1 MSKEKKLILS
11 SSVLMI
17 IYLIIDIMYMIKTNN
32 FITSNFSLNIFNITM
47 SILCILG
54 IISFIYISLSKN
66 DLKEYRGI
74 LITFSI
80 IFFINNIISGIL
92 GFIALSKIEKK
103 KRELPTLEIQYNYKW
118 YIYILVLI
126 ISLVIMFFLSN
137 LFSNNIELFISYLVI
152 LLMVLFIF
160 RKDLKRDITFF
171 KKYFREYNSYVLKT
185 YIKSLVVLFVL
196 SLSIKIYTGIENA
209 TNQETLNVLFKESPI
224 IVCLLSMVYA
234 PVAEELLFRG
244 IFRKII
250 NNKYLFIILSGFLFG
265 IAHVIDDFKSIEEL
279 LYILVYSSLGCFLAS
294 IYYKT
299 NNLCANIYF
308 HFIQNTISVIALIIV
323 TYFLPNII

>member
-1 MSKEKKLILS
+1 
-11 SSVLMI
+11 
-17 IYLIIDIMYMIKTNN
+17 
-32 FITSNFSLNIFNITM
+32 
-47 SILCILG
+47 
-54 IISFIYISLSKN
+54 
-66 DLKEYRGI
+66 
-74 LITFSI
+74 
-80 IFFINNIISGIL
+80 
-92 GFIALSKIEKK
+92 
-103 KRELPTLEIQYNYKW
+103 
-118 YIYILVLI
+118 
-126 ISLVIMFFLSN
+126 MFFLSN

-265 IAHVIDDFKSIEEL
+265 IAHVVDDFKSIEEL

>member
-1 MSKEKKLILS
+1 MSKEKKLIIS